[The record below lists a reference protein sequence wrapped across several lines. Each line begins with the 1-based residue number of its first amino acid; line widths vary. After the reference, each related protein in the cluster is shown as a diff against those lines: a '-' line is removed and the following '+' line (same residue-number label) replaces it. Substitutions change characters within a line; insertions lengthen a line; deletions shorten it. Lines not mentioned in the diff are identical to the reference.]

1 MGGSNRYRANNPKIT
16 EQFADLKRKLGE
28 VTEDEW
34 DAIPD
39 IGDYTIKKKKKESFV
54 PAPDTLMA
62 RALAEKETQSSIDA
76 NRMRGGGGLETPMGE
91 AITVPHACPCY
102 VGMHEGVLVLWVSA
116 VRLLVQGGKVAN
128 RTGRGLRDELTRPF
142 RH

>member
-1 MGGSNRYRANNPKIT
+1 MLLHPTCSHLTGCDGLRDRYRANNPKIT

-54 PAPDTLMA
+54 PAPDTLLA
-62 RALAEKETQSSIDA
+62 RAMAEKETQSSIDA
-76 NRMRGGGGLETPMGE
+76 NRLRGPGGLETPMGE
-91 AITVPHACPCY
+91 ENQP
-102 VGMHEGVLVLWVSA
+102 
-116 VRLLVQGGKVAN
+116 
-128 RTGRGLRDELTRPF
+128 
-142 RH
+142 